1 MCATKTCEK
10 YHFLMRKGTKIA
22 LKPKRVESN
31 SKCKISKS
39 V

>member
-1 MCATKTCEK
+1 MCGTKTCEK
-10 YHFLMRKGTKIA
+10 YRFLMRKGTKIA
-22 LKPKRVESN
+22 LKPKRVETN